1 MVCLLQRVAD
11 SLRFSPP
18 PTPPPAGDIPVF
30 ASRNP
35 EKEFVKKGA
44 VFFLLLFFYSGLF
57 SQTLVDSIS
66 FGGVM
71 RDFLVHLPPGF
82 SNNQHLPLVFNLHGT
97 PSDGGEE
104 EFYSG
109 MSFTADSN
117 NFVVVYPDGLGNQ
130 WNVGFNSPYHSGVD
144 DVGFISKIIDT
155 MAQLY
160 NIDLTRV
167 YSCGMSDGG
176 FMSHR
181 LACELENRIVAIA
194 AVSGVPTDS
203 TAFYCTH
210 TRNIPVMQ
218 IHGTADPL
226 VPYAGI
232 QSGDTGFY
240 SVEQTID
247 FWLTK
252 DQCSFV
258 SDTTFLPDIDPNDS
272 STVQKI
278 HYGSCGSS
286 TEVLFYKIIGGG
298 HSWPDAPLDYIYG
311 PTNRDINASQEIW
324 NFFKQFQNV
333 AAGIAEPVQANV
345 ELNIY
350 PNPFTGD
357 LKIESDHQI
366 GHIELLNVLGEKVFA
381 AEVNSIKTLLHFPS
395 MQKGIYFVKVEGE
408 NFMEVRKIVME

>member
-1 MVCLLQRVAD
+1 MNAYNNTNKPFQ
-11 SLRFSPP
+11 
-18 PTPPPAGDIPVF
+18 AGL
-30 ASRNP
+30 
-35 EKEFVKKGA
+35 KKGI
-44 VFFLLLFFYSGLF
+44 FLVLVLCLHAGLF
-57 SQTLVDSIS
+57 AQTLLDSIS

-82 SNNQHLPLVFNLHGT
+82 SNSQHLPLVFNLHGT
-97 PSDGGEE
+97 PSDAGQE
-104 EFYSG
+104 EFYSR
-109 MSFTADSN
+109 MSITADTN
-117 NFVVVYPDGLGNQ
+117 NFIVVYPDGLGNQ
-130 WNVGFNSPYHSGVD
+130 WNVGFNSPYASGVD

-194 AVSGVPTDS
+194 AVSGLPTDS
-203 TAFYCTH
+203 TAFHCTH

-226 VPYAGI
+226 VPYAGF

-247 FWLTK
+247 FWLNK

-258 SDTTFLPDIDPNDS
+258 SDTTFLPDINTYDS

-298 HSWPDAPLDYIYG
+298 HSWPDA
-311 PTNRDINASQEIW
+311 
-324 NFFKQFQNV
+324 
-333 AAGIAEPVQANV
+333 
-345 ELNIY
+345 
-350 PNPFTGD
+350 
-357 LKIESDHQI
+357 
-366 GHIELLNVLGEKVFA
+366 
-381 AEVNSIKTLLHFPS
+381 
-395 MQKGIYFVKVEGE
+395 
-408 NFMEVRKIVME
+408 